1 MIFVQE
7 YPCFS
12 FICGGTFVI
21 FVNVGYF
28 PQLVI
33 VHSCETSLRQ
43 IYSSFCG
50 TSACVG
56 DDRCGEVTDG
66 PWGVWGGDYTSRGRR
81 LPVGTIRVTLMVYG
95 QTFFLARKQA
105 TC

>member
-1 MIFVQE
+1 MAQDE
-7 YPCFS
+7 CFQS
-12 FICGGTFVI
+12 I

-66 PWGVWGGDYTSRGRR
+66 PWGVWGGTTPAG
-81 LPVGTIRVTLMVYG
+81 GG
-95 QTFFLARKQA
+95 GFLWELLGLL
-105 TC
+105 